1 MKKTKIAFRK
11 DEWVAVKAEDVDTN
25 HREGVV
31 MVRRAALEKL
41 VAKPV
46 QTNEEHARDFAVMA
60 LAQLGDLKKMA
71 EAQADP
77 ETDGVTRGLVNDA
90 LRLIEYGPR
99 VTSGA
104 VAAGFAHPA
113 KDILEAAHR
122 IQEIFLAAE
131 QEASD
136 NETAVELDW
145 VAMARAAQ
153 VQRME
158 QAGVDSTW
166 IGPAKLTITHG
177 TRSTKEGIRWTIS
190 ITGENG
196 CEHMRCHVE
205 SVDFA
210 EALASLAYRPAKV
223 EFNVSELGRVR
234 EVKEEIV
241 LHASARYNFPD
252 GPQGDAAYN
261 HTKVLA
267 VRPFEVDGWRANL
280 SCIGNS
286 HMRTKQDHYRVTF
299 VRFVAPSSEGT

>member
-1 MKKTKIAFRK
+1 MSKKK
-11 DEWVAVKAEDVDTN
+11 
-25 HREGVV
+25 
-31 MVRRAALEKL
+31 
-41 VAKPV
+41 

-60 LAQLGDLKKMA
+60 LAQLGDARKMA
-71 EAQADP
+71 AAQADP
-77 ETDGVTRGLVNDA
+77 ETDGVTRGLINDA
-90 LRLIEYGPR
+90 FRLIEYGPR

-104 VAAGFAHPA
+104 VAAGFEHPA
-113 KDILEAAHR
+113 KDVLEAAHR

-153 VQRME
+153 VERLE

-166 IGPAKLTITHG
+166 RGPAKLTITHG
-177 TRSTKEGIRWTIS
+177 TRTLKDGIRWTIS

-196 CEHMRCHVE
+196 CEHMRCYVE

-210 EALASLAYRPAKV
+210 EALASLAGRPVEV

-241 LHASARYNFPD
+241 QHASARYNFPE
-252 GPQGDAAYN
+252 GPQGDDAYH
-261 HTKVLA
+261 HTKVMA

-286 HMRTKQDHYRVTF
+286 HLRIKQDHYRVTF
-299 VRFVAPSSEGT
+299 VRFVAPSSEAT